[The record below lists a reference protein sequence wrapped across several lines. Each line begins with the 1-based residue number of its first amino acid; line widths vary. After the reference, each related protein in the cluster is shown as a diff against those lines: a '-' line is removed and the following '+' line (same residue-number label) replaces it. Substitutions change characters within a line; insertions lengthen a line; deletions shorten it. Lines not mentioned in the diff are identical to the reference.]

1 MAGYA
6 PPNMLSNMGAPIIL
20 PGAGPEAQQQAQAFM
35 MYQQINQQQQK
46 EQELKQREESLRA
59 KESEQQNYRGR
70 YNGRAPPAGQSW
82 HETRTCYNCGDLGHI
97 APDCTKPRKARM
109 GGGATQGTEMDEI
122 KKQNAEMA
130 SKLEM
135 VLTQMGAEAAVKS
148 PARSPIVPK
157 QNGVIDL
164 TGLRAEFDSKLS
176 EHTAAILA
184 EIKAHINM
192 VMQPIDSTE
201 GLNQLE
207 EKVDNINHS
216 LSGAMAR
223 TNKLM
228 TKLAGK
234 VDWQT
239 EHLTETNNVSAT
251 NVRTSMDLMKQHIE
265 ATLRKHYIEVK
276 KVVADVADIRNLM
289 ARREQMNILLKEQV
303 GTAMRAVEEVR
314 RAVPLPVHD
323 PAADTR
329 AAAVEAE
336 TELDEPVTPAA
347 ATTTRRPS
355 WGSMAEEEEEEEA
368 EEGEVEEDEPL
379 AQRKQRRRPAAK
391 KSPVARKSARK

>member
-1 MAGYA
+1 M
-6 PPNMLSNMGAPIIL
+6 
-20 PGAGPEAQQQAQAFM
+20 
-35 MYQQINQQQQK
+35 
-46 EQELKQREESLRA
+46 ELV
-59 KESEQQNYRGR
+59 
-70 YNGRAPPAGQSW
+70 
-82 HETRTCYNCGDLGHI
+82 I
-97 APDCTKPRKARM
+97 
-109 GGGATQGTEMDEI
+109 
-122 KKQNAEMA
+122 
-130 SKLEM
+130 
-135 VLTQMGAEAAVKS
+135 TQMGAEAATKS
-148 PARSPIVPK
+148 PARSPVVPRRT
-157 QNGVIDL
+157 GVIDL
-164 TGLRAEFDSKLS
+164 TELRAEFDSKLS
-176 EHTAAILA
+176 EHTKAILT
-184 EIKAHINM
+184 EVKTHLNM
-192 VMQPIDSTE
+192 MQPFDATE